1 MSNIYGKGAKGR
13 ATKLHAQII
22 RNLGYCE
29 SCGSGHNLQ
38 CAHIISRKYSQTR
51 TSLNNAFCLCA
62 SCHARYTDHPVEFGK
77 FVTDMMGEEKYN
89 ELRQLSNL
97 TDKVDW
103 EAEAD
108 RLKEIAK
115 EEGII

>member
-1 MSNIYGKGAKGR
+1 
-13 ATKLHAQII
+13 
-22 RNLGYCE
+22 
-29 SCGSGHNLQ
+29 
-38 CAHIISRKYSQTR
+38 
-51 TSLNNAFCLCA
+51 
-62 SCHARYTDHPVEFGK
+62 
-77 FVTDMMGEEKYN
+77 MGEEKYN